1 MAMKL
6 SELEKA
12 LKQPTYTPLT
22 EEQMQAQAQARFAS
36 QYDAQRMAARQA
48 YDMTD
53 LALQQQRAG
62 LDTGY
67 ARQAEQAQKQT
78 MQALS
83 SADKYS
89 LQRGM
94 QRSSYN
100 AANLTNIHDQG
111 NQALNDIA
119 AALTQAQGNIDAQR
133 AQLAQQLAQALGQ
146 YDTSQQTD
154 IQAYIDTLRQ
164 QEYER
169 GQAANQYANQLLMA
183 LYEYGK
189 GSGGGGGGSYS
200 SKSTGGTTS
209 ATSAAT
215 QPTTGSNLQSIMAA
229 LGAYTAP
236 AAVKGATTGALVP
249 KATVKKPGTTAKRVT
264 DKLYM
269 TTK

>member
-1 MAMKL
+1 MAMSL
-6 SELEKA
+6 SELQKA
-12 LKQPTYTPLT
+12 LKNPTYTPLT
-22 EEQMQAQAQARFAS
+22 DEQMQAQAQTRFAS
-36 QYDAQRMAARQA
+36 QYDAQRMAARQG

-78 MQALS
+78 AQALS

-100 AANLTNIHDQG
+100 AANLGNIQNQG
-111 NQALNDIA
+111 NRALNDIA
-119 AALTQAQGNIDAQR
+119 AALTQSQGNVDAQR

-146 YDTSQQTD
+146 YDTSQANDT
-154 IQAYIDTLRQ
+154 QAYIDTLRQ

-169 GQAANQYANQLLMA
+169 GQASDQYANQLLMA
-183 LYEYGK
+183 LYEYGLA
-189 GSGGGGGGSYS
+189 GGGGGGGGSAKS
-200 SKSTGGTTS
+200 SSSS
-209 ATSAAT
+209 ATAAASAT

-229 LGAYTAP
+229 LGTYTAP
-236 AAVKGATTGALVP
+236 AAVKGATTGALLP
-249 KATVKKPGTTAKRVT
+249 KATLKKQGTTVKRVT
-264 DKLYM
+264 DKLYA